1 MSLINDALQRARQTQ
16 QQNPPPTPPLQFR
29 PVEPGQPN
37 HARAPLLFVGLA
49 LALILVVAL
58 GGLVVWFVAQKS
70 AGELRVAA
78 RTVNEPAAPVSANA
92 QVELVPTPSPA
103 PASIVEPSLAT
114 APATAPVEPETNTV
128 MVTTT
133 VEPPKPLAPKL
144 QGISFHP
151 TRPSAVVNGKN
162 VLIGDRVGEFRVLA
176 ITRGSVTLGD
186 AAATNVLSLSE

>member
-1 MSLINDALQRARQTQ
+1 MSLINDALKRARQTQ

-58 GGLVVWFVAQKS
+58 GGLVVWFVSQKS

-78 RTVNEPAAPVSANA
+78 RTVNETATAAPADS

-103 PASIVEPSLAT
+103 PAI
-114 APATAPVEPETNTV
+114 APAPTPVEPETNTLP
-128 MVTTT
+128 VTAAI
-133 VEPPKPLAPKL
+133 EPPKPQAPKL

-151 TRPSAVVNGKN
+151 TRPSAIVNGKN
-162 VLIGDRVGEFRVLA
+162 VVIGDRVGEFRVLA
-176 ITRGSVTLGD
+176 ITRGSVTLGS
-186 AAATNVLSLSE
+186 AAVTHVLSLSE